1 MQTVS
6 AGACLARLAAVGLA
20 GAVLAAAA
28 GCGQQHA
35 GAPAASGSPAAAG
48 SPSPAASVT
57 PGGPVRCPAT
67 ASAQPGTSVRTLT
80 LTGKDNGKVFC
91 VPAGARIAIYLRGT
105 PAHPWG
111 AIRSAS
117 PVLKPVPDGRLM
129 LEAGVTGAFFQAV
142 RPGTA
147 TVRSIMTPCQRGSPG
162 ASVPPS
168 GGPGSGPQ
176 CQVVVGFH
184 ITLLVTGSR

>member
-1 MQTVS
+1 MGTPSARTV
-6 AGACLARLAAVGLA
+6 LARLAAPAAAA
-20 GAVLAAAA
+20 GLAAAVLA

-35 GAPAASGSPAAAG
+35 GGPAASGSPASAG

-57 PGGPVRCPAT
+57 PGGPVRCDAT
-67 ASAQPGTSVRTLT
+67 VPAQPGTSLRTLT

-91 VPAGARIAIYLRGT
+91 VPPGARIAIYLRGT

-117 PVLKPVPDGRLM
+117 PVLRPVADGRLM

-142 RPGTA
+142 GPGAA
-147 TVRSIMTPCQRGSPG
+147 TVRSIMTPCQPGSPG
-162 ASVPPS
+162 GSAPASSRPA
-168 GGPGSGPQ
+168 SGPQ
-176 CQVVVGFH
+176 CQVVVSFQV
-184 ITLLVTGSR
+184 TLLVTG